1 MKFNCRSIPSPNNP
15 PHVRAP
21 TRPTSPPAYTHNH
34 STMSTGSAG
43 IAPSIDRRPDPRQR
57 RAPTARTR
65 GRERTIPAGVWGPTA
80 SWAQEIVS
88 TGLPAAPSRG
98 RARIAGG
105 GHSTAQSAA
114 DSIVLCRRRHGRL
127 GGQTASSDALARLSP
142 RRRHLDCHAGCNLRR
157 DACAEIKFESEQAED
172 HYLESRETTLI

>member
-21 TRPTSPPAYTHNH
+21 TRPTSPPSYTHNH
-34 STMSTGSAG
+34 STMSTGSAR

-65 GRERTIPAGVWGPTA
+65 GRERTIPAGVLGPSA
-80 SWAQEIVS
+80 SWVRETIS
-88 TGLPAAPSRG
+88 TGLLTAPSRDL
-98 RARIAGG
+98 ARITGG

-114 DSIVLCRRRHGRL
+114 DSIALCRRRPGRL
-127 GGQTASSDALARLSP
+127 GGRTASSDALARLSS
-142 RRRHLDCHAGCNLRR
+142 RRRHLGCCAGCNLRR
-157 DACAEIKFESEQAED
+157 DACAEIKSEFEPAGLSRPRAERR
-172 HYLESRETTLI
+172 Y

>member
-21 TRPTSPPAYTHNH
+21 TRPTSPPSYTRKPATR
-34 STMSTGSAG
+34 SMGSAR

-80 SWAQEIVS
+80 SGVRETVS
-88 TGLPAAPSRG
+88 TGPLTAPSRG
-98 RARIAGG
+98 PSRRAGG
-105 GHSTAQSAA
+105 GHSTGQSAA
-114 DSIVLCRRRHGRL
+114 DSIALCRRRPGRL
-127 GGQTASSDALARLSP
+127 GGRTASSDALARLSP
-142 RRRHLDCHAGCNLRR
+142 RRRHPGCHAGCNLRR
-157 DACAEIKFESEQAED
+157 GACAEIKSEFA
-172 HYLESRETTLI
+172 

>member
-21 TRPTSPPAYTHNH
+21 TRPTSPPSYTHNH

-65 GRERTIPAGVWGPTA
+65 GRGRTTPAGVWGPTA
-80 SWAQEIVS
+80 SWVQEIVS
-88 TGLPAAPSRG
+88 TGLLTAPSRG
-98 RARIAGG
+98 RAGRASGDN
-105 GHSTAQSAA
+105 STAQSAA
-114 DSIVLCRRRHGRL
+114 DSIALCRQRPGRPRERTGL
-127 GGQTASSDALARLSP
+127 FHDRVPLSP
-142 RRRHLDCHAGCNLRR
+142 RRPHPDGFIISGPPLSAASNRSVSP
-157 DACAEIKFESEQAED
+157 CAVAS
-172 HYLESRETTLI
+172 SG